1 MATLSSDQLW
11 PLRILSTVTVPLE
24 AVCRIC
30 TADTDVTLYS
40 VVGEEAKR
48 GTIIGNPSH
57 GGTEED

>member
-1 MATLSSDQLW
+1 MATLSSDQL
-11 PLRILSTVTVPLE
+11 ICSTVTAPLE

-30 TADTDVTLYS
+30 AADTDVTLYS

-48 GTIIGNPSH
+48 GTIIGKPSH